1 MTKIKK
7 IMLTMWI
14 TALTGSIVAII
25 VGAVYIVRGLSVN
38 IDPLIYYNP
47 QLTTQVFDRNDEL
60 IANLFADEH
69 RIYVPFD
76 KMPSRLVEALVA
88 IEDTIFFEHYGVN
101 LEAIFRAAYKMI
113 RAGRKVEGASTITQ
127 QLVRNILLTREKTF
141 DRKLIEAIV
150 SMRVELILSKEQI
163 MERYLNAIFFGHGY
177 YGVRT
182 ASLGY
187 FRKELDELSLKEI
200 AMLAGIPQSPNVYD
214 PTKRLS
220 ATLARANIVIER
232 MKALG
237 WISDEEYQAAIMEI
251 PKVYDDT
258 LTKNRAP
265 YAIDAIVAL
274 LRADYPDIKSGGY
287 IVRSTL
293 DIQMQQAAEGA
304 LQRGYQANANRIESF
319 YRAQTDRYNA
329 LIKLRAARD
338 INRTAEEREKLNDE
352 IDQIAKSQSALMTK
366 IKPSLDNNYS
376 NWELNETAVSN
387 KVAQLNGALVTI
399 EPQTGD
405 VLALVGGVDYQKSV
419 FNRAF
424 QAKRQL
430 GSSFKPFIYL
440 AAFDLGYSPASQIAD
455 ISRTYRYAAGADE
468 EEKIWRPT
476 NYENNLVGLMTAREA
491 IVRSRNLATIN
502 LIDSIG
508 MIPIFD
514 KLLTYLPKPL
524 PYDMTIAL
532 GAHSLTLL
540 EFSEYYTVISNYGE
554 RTQTRLAN
562 EIIDR
567 FGEVRE
573 YEINSTVVTK
583 PEQAY
588 LLINVLQ
595 DAVRRGTGMR
605 ARVADIEIAGKTG
618 TTNDSRDA
626 WFVGITPD
634 TQTIIWFGNDDDSPM
649 GSAATGG
656 GFSAPVFAD
665 YYRELTRERPERKRR
680 FDRPEGVREITTSDK
695 RKEIFTDTS
704 KPPREIRENRVNTNE
719 EILF

>member
-1 MTKIKK
+1 MTKARK
-7 IMLTMWI
+7 IFLTLWI
-14 TALTGSIVAII
+14 SALVGAIAAII
-25 VGAVYIVRGLSVN
+25 VGSIYLARGLSVN
-38 IDPLIYYNP
+38 IDPLVYYNP
-47 QLTTQVFDRNDEL
+47 QLTTQIFDRNGEL

-76 KMPSRLVEALVA
+76 KIPSRLVEAIVA
-88 IEDTIFFEHYGVN
+88 IEDTSFFEHYGVN
-101 LEAIFRAAYKMI
+101 PEAIMRAGYKMA
-113 RAGRKVEGASTITQ
+113 RAGRAVEGASTITQ
-127 QLVRNILLTREKTF
+127 QLVKNILLTREKTV
-141 DRKLIEAIV
+141 DRKLIEAILAA
-150 SMRVELILSKEQI
+150 RIEWALSKEQI
-163 MERYLNAIFFGHGY
+163 LERYINAVFFGHGY
-177 YGVRT
+177 YGART

-187 FRKELDELSLKEI
+187 FRKEIEELSLKEI
-200 AMLAGIPQSPNVYD
+200 AILAGIPQSPSNYD
-214 PTKRLS
+214 PTKKFY
-220 ATLARANIVIER
+220 AALARANIVIER

-237 WISDEEYQAAIMEI
+237 WISDDEYRAAIMEI

-265 YAIDAIVAL
+265 YATDAIVAA

-287 IVRSTL
+287 MVYSTL
-293 DIQMQQAAEGA
+293 DMQMQAAAEAA
-304 LQRGYQANANRIESF
+304 LQRGYQANLGRIESY
-319 YRAQTDRYNA
+319 YRSELRRYNA
-329 LIKLRAARD
+329 LLKTRSARD
-338 INRTAEEREKLNDE
+338 VNRTADEAARLNDE
-352 IDQIAKSQSALMTK
+352 IAKVAKDQSALMAK
-366 IKPSLDNNYS
+366 ITPSVENNYS
-376 NWELNETAVSN
+376 NWELNETAASA
-387 KVAQLNGALVTI
+387 KYAQLNGALVTI

-424 QAKRQL
+424 QARRQL

-455 ISRTYRYAAGADE
+455 ISRTYRYSSGID

-476 NYENNLVGLMTAREA
+476 NYEDNLVGLMTAREA
-491 IVRSRNLATIN
+491 VVRSRNLATIN
-502 LIDSIG
+502 LIDTIG
-508 MIPIFD
+508 MTQIFD
-514 KLLTYLPKPL
+514 KLLSYLPKPL

-532 GAHSLTLL
+532 GAHSLNLL
-540 EFSEYYTVISNYGE
+540 EFSEYYTIISNYGE
-554 RTQTRLAN
+554 RVSARAVR
-562 EIIDR
+562 EVVDR
-567 FGEVRE
+567 FGESRE
-573 YEINSTVVTK
+573 FEINATAVTK

-588 LLINVLQ
+588 LMINVLQ

-649 GSAATGG
+649 GALATGG

-665 YYRELTRERPERKRR
+665 YYSELTKARPERKRR
-680 FDRPEGVREITTSDK
+680 FDRPEGVREMTLSDK
-695 RKEIFTDTS
+695 RKEIFTDVS
-704 KPPREIRENRVNTNE
+704 KPPREIRENRATINE